1 MEILDILNDLG
12 IKYEMVEHKKVTS
25 AEQSQFIKT
34 LISGVGAK
42 NLFLKHK
49 NAYYLVLIDDSKKAD
64 LKMLTNLVNVSHLEF
79 ASPKDLEEIL
89 NVEIGSVTP
98 LGIINDKDN
107 LVTILIDKTLSDK
120 KILMHPNV
128 NTKTISMNFADLIR
142 FIEYTNHKY
151 LYL

>member
-1 MEILDILNDLG
+1 
-12 IKYEMVEHKKVTS
+12 
-25 AEQSQFIKT
+25 
-34 LISGVGAK
+34 
-42 NLFLKHK
+42 
-49 NAYYLVLIDDSKKAD
+49 
-64 LKMLTNLVNVSHLEF
+64 MLTNLVNVSQLEF

-128 NTKTISMNFADLIR
+128 NTKTISMNFTDLIK

-151 LYL
+151 LYF